1 MKLNTL
7 HRGDCLEIM
16 KWIPDNSI
24 DLVLTDPPYWMSFVS
39 SFRNERTKHKEIE
52 NDDTLEWVDDFL
64 LQIKRI
70 SKPEAHQY
78 IFCSMH
84 HVDIFVSKVKQ
95 YLNYKNI
102 LVWEKNN
109 TWMWD
114 LEWDYAPKY
123 EFCIFC
129 NWDGTRKLTG
139 SRDPNI
145 MKWNKTWNDLHPTQK
160 PAEMCVY
167 LIQKSCEPWHTVLD
181 CFAGSGTTGVA
192 CIESW
197 RNYIL
202 IEKDEDYCNIIEKRL
217 KATTPPLFVM

>member
-1 MKLNTL
+1 MELNTL
-7 HRGDCLEIM
+7 HRWDCLEIM
-16 KWIPDNSI
+16 KSIPDKSI
-24 DLVLTDPPYWMSFVS
+24 DLVLTDPPYWMSFLS
-39 SFRNERTKHKEIE
+39 SFRQEHTKHKAIE
-52 NDDTLEWVDDFL
+52 NDNSLEWIDEFL
-64 LQIKRI
+64 QNIQRV

-84 HVDIFVSKVKQ
+84 HIDTFVQKVKK

-102 LVWEKNN
+102 LIWEKNN

-129 NWDGTRKLTG
+129 NGDGSVKLNWW
-139 SRDPNI
+139 RDPNI

-160 PAEMCVY
+160 PVEMFVY
-167 LIQKSCEPWHTVLD
+167 LIQKSTQSWATILD
-181 CFAGSGTTGVA
+181 CFAWSWTTWVA
-192 CIESW
+192 CIETG

-217 KATTPPLFVM
+217 RNTTPPLFIM

>member
-7 HRGDCLEIM
+7 YRWDCLEVM
-16 KWIPDNSI
+16 KWIPDKSI

-52 NDDTLEWVDDFL
+52 NDNTLEWVDDFL
-64 LQIKRI
+64 AQIKRI
-70 SKPEAHQY
+70 SKPETHQY

-84 HVDIFVSKVKQ
+84 HIDIFVSKVKQ

-102 LVWEKNN
+102 IVWEKNN
-109 TWMWD
+109 TGMGD

-129 NWDGTRKLTG
+129 NGDGTRKLTG

-145 MKWNKTWNDLHPTQK
+145 MKWNKTGNDLHPTQK
-160 PAEMCVY
+160 PVEMCVY

-181 CFAGSGTTGVA
+181 CFAWSGTTGVA
-192 CIESW
+192 CIETW

>member
-1 MKLNTL
+1 MLNTIIQW
-7 HRGDCLEIM
+7 DCLEVM
-16 KWIPDNSI
+16 KWIPDKSI

-39 SFRNERTKHKEIE
+39 SFRNERTKHKAIE
-52 NDDTLEWVDDFL
+52 NDDSLEWVDDFL
-64 LQIKRI
+64 LEIKRI
-70 SKPEAHQY
+70 SKPEAHAY

-84 HVDIFVSKVKQ
+84 HIDTFVSKIKHH
-95 YLNYKNI
+95 LNYKNI
-102 LVWEKNN
+102 IVWEKNN

-129 NWDGTRKLTG
+129 SGTGEKKLNG

-160 PAEMCVY
+160 PVEMCVY
-167 LIQKSCEPWHTVLD
+167 LIQKSSSPWDLVLD
-181 CFAGSGTTGVA
+181 CFAWSGTTWVA
-192 CIESW
+192 CIESG

-202 IEKDEDYCNIIEKRL
+202 IEKDTEYCQIIERRL
-217 KATTPPLFVM
+217 KSTTPPLFVM